1 MNSTACLIGLCYM
14 GIIWGQCIG
23 NHLFALEGTLARQT
37 RKCPIVEC
45 TQQPLPFLVENP
57 QRPRVHDWTRSVK
70 TTSVWPVIQRAYDA
84 LFFRGYFVPLTLVS
98 AREVCFSDFVRVRVY
113 VSERELPCWCHCV
126 RERACA
132 HPDRDYLIIPWL
144 SSSRLNYHP
153 ASSNQLHTLTE
164 RLYCKVLSTLT
175 HIKTAPVHHTRA
187 SSAAQT
193 RWFIGS
199 HYPVDFHKA
208 EYYCTPIWYRFTAR

>member
-98 AREVCFSDFVRVRVY
+98 AREVCFSDFVRVRVC
-113 VSERELPCWCHCV
+113 VSERAPLLMSLCERESV
-126 RERACA
+126 RTSWS
-132 HPDRDYLIIPWL
+132 WL
-144 SSSRLNYHP
+144 
-153 ASSNQLHTLTE
+153 
-164 RLYCKVLSTLT
+164 
-175 HIKTAPVHHTRA
+175 
-187 SSAAQT
+187 
-193 RWFIGS
+193 S
-199 HYPVDFHKA
+199 HYPVIIFLEAQLSSCQQQPVTHA
-208 EYYCTPIWYRFTAR
+208 HREVVL

>member
-1 MNSTACLIGLCYM
+1 MNSTACLIGLCYI

-70 TTSVWPVIQRAYDA
+70 TTSVWPVIHRAYDA

-98 AREVCFSDFVRVRVY
+98 AREVCFSDFVRVRMF
-113 VSERELPCWCHCV
+113 VSERVSSPADVIVWE
-126 RERACA
+126 RERA
-132 HPDRDYLIIPWL
+132 HILIVIISLSRDYLPRGSIIIL
-144 SSSRLNYHP
+144 P
-153 ASSNQLHTLTE
+153 AATSYTRSQRGCIVRYSPHSHT
-164 RLYCKVLSTLT
+164 
-175 HIKTAPVHHTRA
+175 
-187 SSAAQT
+187 
-193 RWFIGS
+193 
-199 HYPVDFHKA
+199 
-208 EYYCTPIWYRFTAR
+208 